1 LNGIEPRPS
10 RPEAIRLALKDW
22 LTGKTMLVAA
32 RRRMISV
39 GVHGN
44 KNATR
49 APGAAY
55 AAAVGPNIT
64 RSEEVKALQGDIDAV
79 NRAILDE
86 RDALKRGEIG
96 ESE

>member
-1 LNGIEPRPS
+1 MDEIDQAIEDLQ
-10 RPEAIRLALKDW
+10 AY
-22 LTGKTMLVAA
+22 KTMLVGA

-86 RDALKRGEIG
+86 QDALKRGEIG

>member
-1 LNGIEPRPS
+1 MDEIDQAIEDLQ
-10 RPEAIRLALKDW
+10 AY
-22 LTGKTMLVAA
+22 KTMLVAA

-64 RSEEVKALQGDIDAV
+64 RSEEVKALQDDIDAV

-86 RDALKRGEIG
+86 QNALKRDKSG

>member
-1 LNGIEPRPS
+1 MDEIDQAIEDLQ
-10 RPEAIRLALKDW
+10 AY
-22 LTGKTMLVAA
+22 KTMLVAA

-49 APGAAY
+49 APGTAY
-55 AAAVGPNIT
+55 EAAVGPNIT
-64 RSEEVKALQGDIDAV
+64 RSEEVKALQDDIDAI

-86 RDALKRGEIG
+86 QDAVRRDKSG

>member
-1 LNGIEPRPS
+1 MDEIDQAIEDLQ
-10 RPEAIRLALKDW
+10 AY
-22 LTGKTMLVAA
+22 KTMLVAA

-55 AAAVGPNIT
+55 EAAVGPST
-64 RSEEVKALQGDIDAV
+64 SRSAEIRALQDDIDAV

-86 RDALKRGEIG
+86 QVALKRGEIG